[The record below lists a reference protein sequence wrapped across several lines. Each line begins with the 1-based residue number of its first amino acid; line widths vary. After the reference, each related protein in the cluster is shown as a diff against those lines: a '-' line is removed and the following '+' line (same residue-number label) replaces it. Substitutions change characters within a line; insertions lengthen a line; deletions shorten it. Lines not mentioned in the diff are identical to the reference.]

1 MGNTDI
7 LTTSLPDADTEN
19 TTEHSTIF
27 DDVFRTIAQKMP
39 QLLIPLINEVFHTS
53 YSEEEQFEQLRNEH
67 YEKYGT
73 VITDSIIRIGGHIYH
88 LECQSSKDRTMVIR
102 MFEYDISIALE
113 HASLGEHAIWEI
125 AFPQSCVL
133 YIRNHRSLPDYH
145 EAIVTFADGQKVR
158 YRVPVLQAKRYTVDR
173 IFEKRL
179 LILLPYHILR
189 YEHFLK
195 HNGTNSKK
203 VKHLLDDFREIN
215 RKLEDASEK
224 EQKSHFYMDMIVLI
238 EKIADYIIPKDN
250 DIRKGLGEIMGG
262 KILKLRSEELL
273 EQGEARG
280 EARGRIDA
288 IQNMI
293 DLGLTKE
300 QILKKYSP
308 VQNVN
313 DFVEEFV
320 ESVYASNKRDIIITD
335 NEKVIA
341 YAGNFKTD
349 LSNKRISMR
358 LEEKM
363 SKRQTQVIDK
373 AENFEFLENFPI
385 SKAAI
390 IKPINVMGDI
400 SGAVIVLSD
409 TITDVEKSLAEFG
422 GMFMGRYLEG

>member
-53 YSEEEQFEQLRNEH
+53 YSEEEHFEQLRNEH

-195 HNGTNSKK
+195 HNGTN
-203 VKHLLDDFREIN
+203 
-215 RKLEDASEK
+215 A
-224 EQKSHFYMDMIVLI
+224 
-238 EKIADYIIPKDN
+238 
-250 DIRKGLGEIMGG
+250 IRKGLGEIMGG

-308 VQNVN
+308 
-313 DFVEEFV
+313 EE
-320 ESVYASNKRDIIITD
+320 Y
-335 NEKVIA
+335 EKA
-341 YAGNFKTD
+341 LN
-349 LSNKRISMR
+349 SMP
-358 LEEKM
+358 
-363 SKRQTQVIDK
+363 VK
-373 AENFEFLENFPI
+373 A
-385 SKAAI
+385 
-390 IKPINVMGDI
+390 
-400 SGAVIVLSD
+400 
-409 TITDVEKSLAEFG
+409 
-422 GMFMGRYLEG
+422 

>member
-1 MGNTDI
+1 
-7 LTTSLPDADTEN
+7 
-19 TTEHSTIF
+19 
-27 DDVFRTIAQKMP
+27 
-39 QLLIPLINEVFHTS
+39 
-53 YSEEEQFEQLRNEH
+53 
-67 YEKYGT
+67 
-73 VITDSIIRIGGHIYH
+73 
-88 LECQSSKDRTMVIR
+88 MVIR

-215 RKLEDASEK
+215 RRLEDASEK
-224 EQKSHFYMDMIVLI
+224 EQKSHLYMDMIVLI
-238 EKIADYIIPKDN
+238 EKIADYIIPEDN
-250 DIRKGLGEIMGG
+250 AIRKGLGEIMGG

-280 EARGRIDA
+280 RLTGLREGRLTGLHEAKIDA

-293 DLGLTKE
+293 DLGLTRE
-300 QILKKYSP
+300 QILRKYSP
-308 VQNVN
+308 
-313 DFVEEFV
+313 EEY
-320 ESVYASNKRDIIITD
+320 EEAINSMSV
-335 NEKVIA
+335 
-341 YAGNFKTD
+341 
-349 LSNKRISMR
+349 
-358 LEEKM
+358 
-363 SKRQTQVIDK
+363 K
-373 AENFEFLENFPI
+373 A
-385 SKAAI
+385 
-390 IKPINVMGDI
+390 
-400 SGAVIVLSD
+400 
-409 TITDVEKSLAEFG
+409 
-422 GMFMGRYLEG
+422 